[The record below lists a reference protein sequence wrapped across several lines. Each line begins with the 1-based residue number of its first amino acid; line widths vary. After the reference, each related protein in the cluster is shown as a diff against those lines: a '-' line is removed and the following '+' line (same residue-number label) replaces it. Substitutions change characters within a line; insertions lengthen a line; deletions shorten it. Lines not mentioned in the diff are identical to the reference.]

1 MDTPISEEVIT
12 QKRRKNTFLIII
24 GIAVFL
30 AAIFLVRSFF
40 KSSISRN
47 DFTTAVVETGNIEN
61 TITAAGEVLPEFEE
75 VLTSPINASIKSA
88 LLDAGTQ
95 VKAGQ
100 SILMLDKSA
109 SENEYNK
116 LKFQL
121 ESKRNEI
128 KKLKL
133 NLDKS
138 FFDIQSSN
146 AIKQLRISSLQDDV
160 ESAKRLLK
168 AGGGT
173 REDIAQAE
181 LALKVAHLEKK
192 QLENEIRSKQQT
204 MQVEAREAQIAAQIQ
219 QNDLQELERKLQL
232 ANVVATRSGVIT
244 YVNKNIGASIRE
256 GETVARIADL
266 GSFKVSASVSDDYLE
281 QLSIGMPV
289 IVKYN
294 DTQKRGRV
302 SNINPSIQNGIVTFD
317 VQLEERNNK
326 QLRPNM
332 KVEVFLVTA
341 AHQNIM
347 RVANGPAFKGLG
359 KQDVFVVNGDKAQR
373 RTVQLGMSNFDYVEI
388 LKGLK
393 PGDVVISSE
402 MSSYENSRE
411 LRIEE

>member
-1 MDTPISEEVIT
+1 MDSPISAEVIT
-12 QKRRKNTFLIII
+12 QKRRKNILLILV
-24 GIAVFL
+24 GLAVFV

-40 KSSISRN
+40 KSSISRA

-138 FFDIQSSN
+138 FFDIQSNN
-146 AIKQLRISSLQDDV
+146 AIKQLRISSLQDNV

-173 REDIAQAE
+173 REDIEQAE

-232 ANVVATRSGVIT
+232 ANVVASRSGVIT

-266 GSFKVSASVSDDYLE
+266 GSFKVSASVSDDHLE
-281 QLSIGMPV
+281 QLHNGMPV

-294 DTQKRGRV
+294 DTQKRGHV
-302 SNINPSIQNGIVTFD
+302 SNVNPSIQNGIVTFD

-347 RVANGPAFKGLG
+347 RIANGPAFKGLG
-359 KQDVFVVNGDKAQR
+359 AQDVFVINGDKAQR
-373 RTVQLGMSNFDYVEI
+373 RTVQLGMSNFDHVEI

-393 PGDVVISSE
+393 PGDVVISSD
-402 MSSYENSRE
+402 MSEFENSKE
-411 LRIEE
+411 LDIK

>member
-1 MDTPISEEVIT
+1 MDTLISQEVIT
-12 QKRRKNTFLIII
+12 QKRRKNLFLVFI
-24 GIAVFL
+24 GLIVFTAAVFL
-30 AAIFLVRSFF
+30 FRSFF
-40 KSSISRN
+40 KSSIKRT
-47 DFTTAVVETGNIEN
+47 DFTTSIVETGNIEN
-61 TITAAGEVLPEFEE
+61 TVTAAGEVLPEFEE

-88 LLDAGTQ
+88 LMDAGTQ

-100 SILMLDKSA
+100 PILILDKAA

-121 ESKRNEI
+121 EIKRNEL

-138 FFDIQSSN
+138 YFDIKSNN
-146 AIKQLRISSLQDDV
+146 AIKQLRISSLQDGV

-173 REDIAQAE
+173 REDIEQAV
-181 LALKVAHLEKK
+181 LALKVALLEKA
-192 QLENEIRSKQQT
+192 QLENEIKSKQQT
-204 MQVEAREAQIAAQIQ
+204 MQVEAREAQIAASIQ
-219 QNDLQELERKLQL
+219 ENELAELERKLKL
-232 ANVVATRSGVIT
+232 ANVVATRGGVIT
-244 YVNKNIGASIRE
+244 FVNKNIGASIKE

-281 QLSIGMPV
+281 QLHNGMPV

-294 DTQKRGRV
+294 DTQKRGHV
-302 SNINPSIQNGIVTFD
+302 SNVNPSVQNGIVTFD
-317 VQLEERNNK
+317 VALEERNNK

-341 AHQNIM
+341 AHNNII
-347 RVANGPAFKGLG
+347 RIANGPAFRGTG
-359 KQDVFVVNGDKAQR
+359 KQDVFVLNNDKAVR
-373 RTVQLGMSNFDYVEI
+373 RTVELGMSNFDYVEI

-393 PGDVVISSE
+393 PGEVVISSD
-402 MSSYENSRE
+402 MSGFVNAKE
-411 LRIEE
+411 LEIKN

>member
-1 MDTPISEEVIT
+1 MDTPISQEIIS
-12 QKRRKNTFLIII
+12 QNKRKTIFISVLCVAALAA
-24 GIAVFL
+24 AVFL
-30 AAIFLVRSFF
+30 VRNYF
-40 KSSISRN
+40 KSSIKRSE
-47 DFTTAVVETGNIEN
+47 FTTAIVGTGNIEN

-75 VLTSPINASIKSA
+75 VLTSPINASIKNA

-100 SILMLDKSA
+100 AILMLDKSA
-109 SENEYNK
+109 SENEFDK

-138 FFDIQSSN
+138 FFDIQSNNS
-146 AIKQLRISSLQDDV
+146 IKQLRISSLQDAV

-173 REDIAQAE
+173 REDIEQAE
-181 LALKVAHLEKK
+181 LALKVARLEKA
-192 QLENEIRSKQQT
+192 QLENEIKSKQQT
-204 MQVEAREAQIAAQIQ
+204 MQVEAREAVIAAQIQ
-219 QNDLQELERKLQL
+219 ENDLLELERKLKL

-244 YVNKNIGASIRE
+244 YVNKNIGAAVRE
-256 GETVARIADL
+256 GETLARIADL

-281 QLSIGMPV
+281 QLRVGMPV

-294 DTQKRGRV
+294 ESQKRGHV
-302 SNINPSIQNGIVTFD
+302 SNIYPSIQNGIVTFD

-341 AHQNIM
+341 AHNNVI

-359 KQDVFVVNGDKAQR
+359 KQDVFVINKDKAER
-373 RTVQLGMSNFDYVEI
+373 RTVNLGLSNFDFVEV
-388 LKGLK
+388 LNGLK
-393 PGDVVISSE
+393 PGEVVISSD
-402 MSSYENSRE
+402 MSEFENSRE
-411 LRIEE
+411 LSIK